1 MLQIRQSVILACQ
14 SRLEADPKEE
24 WALQLQKRIL
34 ECFDFVAVEARYHA
48 TCSLHFQSQRSTD
61 EPKAKSKK
69 FRIVNSKQ
77 MEAFKKA
84 CK

>member
-1 MLQIRQSVILACQ
+1 MLQIRQSVILAYQ

-24 WALQLQKRIL
+24 WALQVQKRIL
-34 ECFDFVAVEARYHA
+34 ECFDFAAVEARYHA

-61 EPKAKSKK
+61 ESKAKNKK
-69 FRIVNSKQ
+69 CPNVNSKQ